1 MLVFSFLI
9 LVSAQSYS
17 QTDEITWTPYEDE
30 GSPLPTDTIGIS
42 YYDWELLIFG
52 AYFAQECEENLH
64 DADSIIEV
72 QEDKMDYMQSQLTLK
87 DRQIDT
93 LKVVVKEQ
101 GGQLE
106 RSEKREKRKRVENGL
121 IKGGMGTGLA
131 AILGLYLW
139 KELTD

>member
-1 MLVFSFLI
+1 
-9 LVSAQSYS
+9 
-17 QTDEITWTPYEDE
+17 
-30 GSPLPTDTIGIS
+30 
-42 YYDWELLIFG
+42 
-52 AYFAQECEENLH
+52 
-64 DADSIIEV
+64 
-72 QEDKMDYMQSQLTLK
+72 MDYMQSQLTLK